1 MDIKE
6 DQLQWFTG
14 FWIKKA
20 SGIDVNLN
28 QHANELHKPM
38 KFIWSVDLVQQSY

>member
-1 MDIKE
+1 MVYRFFDK
-6 DQLQWFTG
+6 
-14 FWIKKA
+14 KKA

-38 KFIWSVDLVQQSY
+38 KFIWSVDLADM